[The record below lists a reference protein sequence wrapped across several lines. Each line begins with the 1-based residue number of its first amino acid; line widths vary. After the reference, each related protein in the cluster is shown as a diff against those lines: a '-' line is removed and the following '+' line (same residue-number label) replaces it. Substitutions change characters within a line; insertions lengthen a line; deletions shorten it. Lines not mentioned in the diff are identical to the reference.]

1 MLLFRTMALWAMI
14 PALAGNAMPDGGAVV
29 WSHDLTVAPEGAENR
44 GGEFGVEGWTMREA
58 KGFLRVPLP
67 ATAPEDGALIVHVRG
82 ISPEALGRLVGA
94 DRKIHFLNMF
104 SNPLGDHHAEGGG
117 TASDALWTLRL
128 GTDDKGGERYPGG
141 AKILWA
147 SRGAKRT
154 PGSDYHEKRLP
165 FPSGVAWAPDRWLE
179 FRVEWSTRRKTLTV
193 SVDGREALTVP
204 WEHAGDPLRHVFLGG
219 AADFAAFAGS
229 TFRDLEVRRLPVPE
243 APAAVP

>member
-1 MLLFRTMALWAMI
+1 MRASRGFLHIPLPEPAPAEGAL
-14 PALAGNAMPDGGAVV
+14 VV
-29 WSHDLTVAPEGAENR
+29 WVR
-44 GGEFGVEGWTMREA
+44 GGDSA
-58 KGFLRVPLP
+58 DL
-67 ATAPEDGALIVHVRG
+67 VR
-82 ISPEALGRLVGA
+82 RVGA

-104 SNPLGDHHAEGGG
+104 SNALGDHHAEGGG

-154 PGSDYHEKRLP
+154 PGSDYHEKRMP

-179 FRVEWSTRRKTLTV
+179 FRVEWSARRKTLTV

-204 WEHAGDPLRHVFLGG
+204 WPHAGDPLRHVFLGG
-219 AADFAAFAGS
+219 AADFAAFAGA
-229 TFRDLEVRRLPVPE
+229 TYRDLEVRRLPVPE
-243 APAAVP
+243 GPASAP